1 MKPQSKT
8 LFVAAGSVLLTLIA
22 CAAPAQP
29 TAASAQESSAI
40 RWEVSQPDDGDGDP
54 RLQLRAKQ
62 STSSIALD
70 GARAEFSAAR
80 DTLGG
85 GRGPVSFSVVHAAGR
100 LDCTGSLN
108 AAYEGE
114 GQCRFA
120 PDAGFATALESRG
133 VGTPT
138 RKEQLAML
146 MVDATVELA
155 DGLIDAGLRPHTGEL
170 VAAAALKVTPA
181 YVRDLQ
187 SGALR
192 LTSINDAI
200 ACKALGVDRDYVRGL
215 AAAGYAKLTSDQ
227 VISMKALGITPDYA
241 RSMNAAAGGT
251 Q

>member
-40 RWEVSQPDDGDGDP
+40 RWDVSQPDDGDGDP

-62 STSSIALD
+62 STSSVALD

-100 LDCTGSLN
+100 LDCTGSLH

-114 GQCRFA
+114 GQ
-120 PDAGFATALESRG
+120 
-133 VGTPT
+133 
-138 RKEQLAML
+138 
-146 MVDATVELA
+146 
-155 DGLIDAGLRPHTGEL
+155 
-170 VAAAALKVTPA
+170 
-181 YVRDLQ
+181 
-187 SGALR
+187 
-192 LTSINDAI
+192 
-200 ACKALGVDRDYVRGL
+200 
-215 AAAGYAKLTSDQ
+215 
-227 VISMKALGITPDYA
+227 
-241 RSMNAAAGGT
+241 
-251 Q
+251 